1 MQMGGTGSR
10 GILRVTRT
18 ASNKASGVNADSSSR
33 GCARRGMGF
42 EVTAQVYRNLRTR
55 LRDGGFGKSRHGR
68 DLAPIGQGGIALA
81 ENFLKIVSRKARIRG
96 EFTDFCRCEFHVGT
110 KLVQED
116 ESASGTMSFH

>member
-68 DLAPIGQGGIALA
+68 DLAPIGQGGRTFSRLSAGKREFAASSRIFVGVNFRLA
-81 ENFLKIVSRKARIRG
+81 RN
-96 EFTDFCRCEFHVGT
+96 
-110 KLVQED
+110 
-116 ESASGTMSFH
+116 SFEKTRAPPAQ